1 MTTRIKCHCP
11 NVDEYAAWRPGMPP
25 AVVELRAVT
34 ERHAQETRR
43 SVRR

>member
-25 AVVELRAVT
+25 VVVELRAT
-34 ERHAQETRR
+34 ERHAQERR
-43 SVRR
+43 RAVRR